1 MNWGAAK
8 GVMAIIACLAI
19 QGCASVEQTA
29 GDDANAIVS
38 GDQGGGIP
46 QLPVF
51 QPASVAANETPA
63 RPAPKPVRRARAKP
77 ATEIAR
83 LPDPPAAGPIAAD
96 PPPAEETPA
105 PAIAPAPEPVAPKLV
120 GLNEQE
126 LVATLGAPTERQD
139 LMPGK
144 LWRYQLPGC
153 TVSVS
158 LYPEVQT
165 MIFRSLSYEVIS
177 NDDSPDG
184 VRACL
189 SRRTQSIV
197 AK

>member
-1 MNWGAAK
+1 MTMNWGAAK
-8 GVMAIIACLAI
+8 GVMCAIACFAI
-19 QGCASVEQTA
+19 QGCVSVEQTA
-29 GDDANAIVS
+29 GDDAGAIVS

-51 QPASVAANETPA
+51 QPASVVVEEPA
-63 RPAPKPVRRARAKP
+63 PRPAPKPVRRARAKP

-83 LPDPPAAGPIAAD
+83 LPDPP
-96 PPPAEETPA
+96 PAEEPPA
-105 PAIAPAPEPVAPKLV
+105 PAAAPVVEPVAPKLV

-126 LVATLGAPTERQD
+126 LVATLGAPTEREE

-165 MIFRSLSYEVIS
+165 MVFRSLSYEVTS
-177 NDDSPDG
+177 NDDTPDG

-189 SRRTQSIV
+189 SQRAQSV
-197 AK
+197 VSKQ